1 MSGIRVI
8 SHSFNVLDRDEIKER
23 LSTFSSEA
31 EI

>member
-8 SHSFNVLDRDEIKER
+8 AHFFIMLDRYEIKER
-23 LSTFSSEA
+23 LGTFSSEA